1 MKATLNETP
10 SVEPVAYAGLSPTM
24 WRYAGIAAILAIACI
39 LPFAVSGYR
48 VSQFSQVLIYA
59 IAMLGL
65 NILTGFNGQISLSQ
79 GAFYAIGAYTTAIL
93 LDKTAIPYWA
103 TVPIAGAIC
112 LGAGF
117 LFGLPA
123 LRLEG
128 LYLALATFALAVA
141 IPQILKFKGFDQC
154 TGGVQGIQV
163 DPPAAPFG
171 LPLNT
176 DRWIYY
182 FCLIWT
188 IALLIIVRNLL
199 RGRTGRAIIAIR
211 DHPLA
216 AATMGVDTALYKS
229 LTFGVS
235 AMYTGIAG
243 ALGALLSAYVSPDSF
258 PVLLSIKFLSDSD
271 GCAKGSL
278 GLCLMGTD
286 SRKKHAAEP
295 VQFGRQPLFPSFD
308 HCFCLPC
315 RLKRFG
321 GTTCEVQSFG
331 PQHLGPTR
339 SQAGCAKLLYSVID
353 RRDPCSD
360 VTGSAARPT
369 AERGSCRQKIRKMVT
384 R

>member
-1 MKATLNETP
+1 MKAMLNETP
-10 SVEPVAYAGLSPTM
+10 LVEAVANRLSPPI
-24 WRYAGIAAILAIACI
+24 WRWLGIAAVLATACI
-39 LPFAVSGYR
+39 LPFAISGYH

-65 NILTGFNGQISLSQ
+65 NILTGFNGQISLGH

-93 LDKTAIPYWA
+93 LDKTGIPYWA

-128 LYLALATFALAVA
+128 LYLALATVAFAVA
-141 IPQILKFKGFDQC
+141 TPQILKFKGFDSW

-163 DPPAAPFG
+163 DSPAAPFG

-182 FCLIWT
+182 FCLIWAVALVI
-188 IALLIIVRNLL
+188 IARNLL
-199 RGRTGRAIIAIR
+199 SGRTGRAMIAIR

-229 LTFGVS
+229 LTFGIS

-243 ALGALLSAYVSPDSF
+243 ALGAVLSAYVSPDSF
-258 PVLLSIKFLSDSD
+258 PVLLSIKFLVGSVVGGIRSISGVFIGALFIEFTPNFADQISKAAPD
-271 GCAKGSL
+271 AIFGMFLIALMYLMPKGAIGVLDFIGVRLRRVAVAK
-278 GLCLMGTD
+278 
-286 SRKKHAAEP
+286 
-295 VQFGRQPLFPSFD
+295 RQ
-308 HCFCLPC
+308 
-315 RLKRFG
+315 
-321 GTTCEVQSFG
+321 
-331 PQHLGPTR
+331 
-339 SQAGCAKLLYSVID
+339 I
-353 RRDPCSD
+353 
-360 VTGSAARPT
+360 
-369 AERGSCRQKIRKMVT
+369 
-384 R
+384 

>member
-1 MKATLNETP
+1 MATLNKKP
-10 SVEPVAYAGLSPTM
+10 SVRPAAYAVRSPAI
-24 WRYAGIAAILAIACI
+24 WQYVGIAAILAIACT

-65 NILTGFNGQISLSQ
+65 NILTGFNGQISLGQ
-79 GAFYAIGAYTTAIL
+79 GAFYGIGAYTTAIL
-93 LDKTAIPYWA
+93 LDKTGIPYWA
-103 TVPIAGAIC
+103 TVPIAGVIC

-128 LYLALATFALAVA
+128 LHLALATLALAVA
-141 IPQILKFKGFDQC
+141 TPQILKFKGFDPW

-163 DPPAAPFG
+163 GPPAVPFG

-188 IALLIIVRNLL
+188 IALFIIARNLL
-199 RGRTGRAIIAIR
+199 HGRTGRAIIAIR

-258 PVLLSIKFLSDSD
+258 PVLLSIKFLVGSVVGGIVSISGAFIGALFIEFTPNFADQISKAAPD
-271 GCAKGSL
+271 AIFGMFLIALMYFMPKGAIGVLDFIGVQLRRMAVAK
-278 GLCLMGTD
+278 
-286 SRKKHAAEP
+286 
-295 VQFGRQPLFPSFD
+295 RQN
-308 HCFCLPC
+308 
-315 RLKRFG
+315 
-321 GTTCEVQSFG
+321 
-331 PQHLGPTR
+331 
-339 SQAGCAKLLYSVID
+339 
-353 RRDPCSD
+353 
-360 VTGSAARPT
+360 
-369 AERGSCRQKIRKMVT
+369 
-384 R
+384 

>member
-1 MKATLNETP
+1 MMATLNETP
-10 SVEPVAYAGLSPTM
+10 SVEPTAYAGLSPAM
-24 WRYAGIAAILAIACI
+24 WRYVGIAAILAIACI

-65 NILTGFNGQISLSQ
+65 NILTGFSGQISLGQ

-93 LDKTAIPYWA
+93 LDKTGIPYWA

-141 IPQILKFKGFDQC
+141 TPQILKFKGFDYW

-163 DPPAAPFG
+163 DAPAAPFG

-182 FCLIWT
+182 FCLVWT
-188 IALLIIVRNLL
+188 IALFVISRNLL

-216 AATMGVDTALYKS
+216 AA
-229 LTFGVS
+229 
-235 AMYTGIAG
+235 AMG

-258 PVLLSIKFLSDSD
+258 PVSLSIKFLV
-271 GCAKGSL
+271 GSVVGGIVSISGAFIGAL
-278 GLCLMGTD
+278 FIEFTPNFADQISKAAPDAIFGMFLIALMYLMPMGAIGILD
-286 SRKKHAAEP
+286 FIG
-295 VQFGRQPLFPSFD
+295 VQLRRMAVTKRQN
-308 HCFCLPC
+308 
-315 RLKRFG
+315 
-321 GTTCEVQSFG
+321 
-331 PQHLGPTR
+331 
-339 SQAGCAKLLYSVID
+339 
-353 RRDPCSD
+353 
-360 VTGSAARPT
+360 
-369 AERGSCRQKIRKMVT
+369 
-384 R
+384 

>member
-1 MKATLNETP
+1 MIATLNEIR
-10 SVEPVAYAGLSPTM
+10 SAEPVAYAGLTPRM
-24 WRYAGIAAILAIACI
+24 WRYVGLAAILATACL

-59 IAMLGL
+59 IAILGL
-65 NILTGFNGQISLSQ
+65 NILTGFNGQISLGH

-93 LDKTAIPYWA
+93 LDKTDIPYWA

-112 LGAGF
+112 LSVGF

-141 IPQILKFKGFDQC
+141 TPQMLKFRGFEQW

-163 DPPAAPFG
+163 DAPAAPFG

-188 IALLIIVRNLL
+188 IALVLIARNLL

-216 AATMGVDTALYKS
+216 ASTMGVDTALYKS
-229 LTFGVS
+229 LTFGIS

-258 PVLLSIKFLSDSD
+258 PVFLSIKFLV
-271 GCAKGSL
+271 GCVVGGIASISGVFIGALFIEFTPNFADQISKAAPDAIFGLFLIALMYLMPKGAIGVLDFIGVRFRRMAVAK
-278 GLCLMGTD
+278 
-286 SRKKHAAEP
+286 
-295 VQFGRQPLFPSFD
+295 RQN
-308 HCFCLPC
+308 
-315 RLKRFG
+315 
-321 GTTCEVQSFG
+321 
-331 PQHLGPTR
+331 
-339 SQAGCAKLLYSVID
+339 
-353 RRDPCSD
+353 
-360 VTGSAARPT
+360 
-369 AERGSCRQKIRKMVT
+369 
-384 R
+384 

>member
-10 SVEPVAYAGLSPTM
+10 SVEHSAYAGLSPTV
-24 WRYAGIAAILAIACI
+24 WRYVGIAAILVIACI

-65 NILTGFNGQISLSQ
+65 NILTGFNGQISLGQ

-93 LDKTAIPYWA
+93 LDKTGIPYWA

-128 LYLALATFALAVA
+128 LYLALATFTLAVA
-141 IPQILKFKGFDQC
+141 IPQILKFKGFDRW

-188 IALLIIVRNLL
+188 IALLIIARNLL

-258 PVLLSIKFLSDSD
+258 PVLLSIKFLVGSVVGGIVSISGVFIGALFIEFTPNFADQISKAAPD
-271 GCAKGSL
+271 AIFGMFLIALMYLMPKGAIGVLDFIGVRLRRVAAAK
-278 GLCLMGTD
+278 
-286 SRKKHAAEP
+286 
-295 VQFGRQPLFPSFD
+295 RQN
-308 HCFCLPC
+308 
-315 RLKRFG
+315 
-321 GTTCEVQSFG
+321 
-331 PQHLGPTR
+331 
-339 SQAGCAKLLYSVID
+339 
-353 RRDPCSD
+353 
-360 VTGSAARPT
+360 
-369 AERGSCRQKIRKMVT
+369 
-384 R
+384 

>member
-1 MKATLNETP
+1 MMTTLNETP
-10 SVEPVAYAGLSPTM
+10 SVRPAAYAGQSPAM
-24 WRYAGIAAILAIACI
+24 WRYGGIGAILAIACI

-48 VSQFSQVLIYA
+48 VSQFSQVLIFA

-65 NILTGFNGQISLSQ
+65 NILTGFNGQISLGQ

-128 LYLALATFALAVA
+128 LYLALATVALAVA
-141 IPQILKFKGFDQC
+141 TPQILKFKGFDPW

-188 IALLIIVRNLL
+188 IALFIIARNLL
-199 RGRTGRAIIAIR
+199 RGRTGRALIAIR

-216 AATMGVDTALYKS
+216 AATMGVDTAHYKS

-235 AMYTGIAG
+235 AMYAGIAG

-258 PVLLSIKFLSDSD
+258 PVLLSIKFLVGSVVGGIRSISGVFIGALFIEFTPNFADQISKAAPD
-271 GCAKGSL
+271 AIFGIFLIALMYLMPKGAIGILDFTAVRLRRVAAAK
-278 GLCLMGTD
+278 
-286 SRKKHAAEP
+286 
-295 VQFGRQPLFPSFD
+295 RQN
-308 HCFCLPC
+308 
-315 RLKRFG
+315 
-321 GTTCEVQSFG
+321 
-331 PQHLGPTR
+331 
-339 SQAGCAKLLYSVID
+339 
-353 RRDPCSD
+353 
-360 VTGSAARPT
+360 
-369 AERGSCRQKIRKMVT
+369 
-384 R
+384 

>member
-1 MKATLNETP
+1 MMMTTPNEIG
-10 SVEPVAYAGLSPTM
+10 SVEPMACAGLSSAIF
-24 WRYAGIAAILAIACI
+24 RYVGITALLAIACA

-65 NILTGFNGQISLSQ
+65 NILTGFNGQISLGH
-79 GAFYAIGAYTTAIL
+79 GAFYAIGAYTAAIL

-141 IPQILKFKGFDQC
+141 TPQILKFKGFDHW

-163 DPPAAPFG
+163 DAPAAPFG

-176 DRWIYY
+176 DRWLYY

-188 IALLIIVRNLL
+188 MALFVVARNLL

-258 PVLLSIKFLSDSD
+258 PVSLSIKFLVGSVVGGIASISGAFIGAVFIEFTPNFADQISKAAPD
-271 GCAKGSL
+271 AIFGMFLIGLMYLMPRGAIGVFDFIGIHLRRMAVAKR
-278 GLCLMGTD
+278 T
-286 SRKKHAAEP
+286 
-295 VQFGRQPLFPSFD
+295 
-308 HCFCLPC
+308 
-315 RLKRFG
+315 
-321 GTTCEVQSFG
+321 
-331 PQHLGPTR
+331 
-339 SQAGCAKLLYSVID
+339 AG
-353 RRDPCSD
+353 
-360 VTGSAARPT
+360 
-369 AERGSCRQKIRKMVT
+369 
-384 R
+384 

>member
-1 MKATLNETP
+1 MMMTSPNETP
-10 SVEPVAYAGLSPTM
+10 SVVPAAYAGPPPAM
-24 WRYAGIAAILAIACI
+24 WRHVGMAVILAIACI

-65 NILTGFNGQISLSQ
+65 NILTGFNGQISLGH

-93 LDKTAIPYWA
+93 LDKTGIPYWA

-123 LRLEG
+123 RRLEG

-141 IPQILKFKGFDQC
+141 TPQILKFKGFEHW

-182 FCLIWT
+182 LCLSWT
-188 IALLIIVRNLL
+188 ITLFTLARNLL
-199 RGRTGRAIIAIR
+199 RGRTGRAMIAIR

-216 AATMGVDTALYKS
+216 AATMGIDTALYKS

-243 ALGALLSAYVSPDSF
+243 ALGALLSAFVSPDSF
-258 PVLLSIKFLSDSD
+258 PVLLSIKFLVGSVVGGIVSISGAFIGALFIEFTPNFADQISKAAPD
-271 GCAKGSL
+271 AIFGMFLIGLMYLMPRGAIGVVEFIRVHLRRAAVAK
-278 GLCLMGTD
+278 
-286 SRKKHAAEP
+286 
-295 VQFGRQPLFPSFD
+295 
-308 HCFCLPC
+308 
-315 RLKRFG
+315 
-321 GTTCEVQSFG
+321 
-331 PQHLGPTR
+331 
-339 SQAGCAKLLYSVID
+339 
-353 RRDPCSD
+353 
-360 VTGSAARPT
+360 
-369 AERGSCRQKIRKMVT
+369 RQK
-384 R
+384 